1 MIFYD
6 ILQKRNS
13 KIILHYHLS
22 PELYRMWLVA
32 ECHRLFI
39 KTEMDVDCGSTELTI
54 DPSRLISDLGSFV
67 TSLIGT
73 FDLGT

>member
-1 MIFYD
+1 
-6 ILQKRNS
+6 
-13 KIILHYHLS
+13 
-22 PELYRMWLVA
+22 MWLVA

-54 DPSRLISDLGSFV
+54 DPSRLVSDLGSFV